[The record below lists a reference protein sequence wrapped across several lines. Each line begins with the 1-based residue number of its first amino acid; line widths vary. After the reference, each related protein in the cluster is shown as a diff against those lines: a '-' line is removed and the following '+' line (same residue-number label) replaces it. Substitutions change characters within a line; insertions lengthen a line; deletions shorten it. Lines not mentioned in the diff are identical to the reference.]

1 MQHTG
6 AIDEITSKIYV
17 KVDST
22 GKRRIVRFWNPTVAN
37 LSLMALG
44 SSAPEIMLNVM
55 EIVLGNFYAGA
66 LGPCARVCTSHP
78 MATPAEG
85 ACPLCARPVRCRS

>member
-1 MQHTG
+1 M
-6 AIDEITSKIYV
+6 

-22 GKRRIVRFWNPTVAN
+22 GRRRIVRFWNPTVAN

-55 EIVLGNFYAGA
+55 EIVLGDFYAGA
-66 LGPCARVCTSHP
+66 LGPCARVFHESSHGH
-78 MATPAEG
+78 ASRG
-85 ACPLCARPVRCRS
+85 RRPLRAPRPLSVR

>member
-1 MQHTG
+1 M
-6 AIDEITSKIYV
+6 
-17 KVDST
+17 KVDRT

-55 EIVLGNFYAGA
+55 EIALGDFYAGA
-66 LGPCARVCTSHP
+66 LGPCVRVLHKQSRGHARRARRPLRGAPSLPRP
-78 MATPAEG
+78 M
-85 ACPLCARPVRCRS
+85 